1 MTLEY
6 SPTIILGSLAYSP
19 SIVPQPTIVETVNPL
34 IDVVPVSAQSSQPG
48 PGDILDPTED
58 IAGAICAWWA
68 INPLL
73 TALTTDGVLWYSE
86 APVGAI
92 MPYAIFFLVAA
103 APVAKTTAYDVFHSV
118 YQVSIYA
125 DWKDDAQDL
134 ALAAAV
140 GFDRKNIVDDR
151 TNDIL
156 IQTQTGDVRIQL
168 AAGLGLNG
176 ADAWMGFFN
185 IEVFYKS

>member
-1 MTLEY
+1 MALAY
-6 SPTIILGSLAYSP
+6 SSSIILGSLTYSP
-19 SIVPQPTIVETVNPL
+19 SIVPAPTIVQTVNPL
-34 IDVVPVSAQSSQPG
+34 INVAPVTIQSSQPG
-48 PGDILDPTED
+48 NILDPTED
-58 IAGAICAWWA
+58 IPGAICSWWA
-68 INPLL
+68 GNSSL

-86 APVGAI
+86 APVEAI

-125 DWKDDAQDL
+125 DQKDDAQIL

-151 TNDIL
+151 VNDIL

-185 IEVFYKS
+185 LEVFYKA